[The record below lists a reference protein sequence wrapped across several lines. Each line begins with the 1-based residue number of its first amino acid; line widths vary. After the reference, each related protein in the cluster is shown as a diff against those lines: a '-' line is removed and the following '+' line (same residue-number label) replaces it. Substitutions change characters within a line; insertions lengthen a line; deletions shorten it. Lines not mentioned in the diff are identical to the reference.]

1 MSFLP
6 ENYESPKSSNYYF
19 KLQDGENRIR
29 ILTAPIIGWED
40 WQEKKPIRFTYDNKP
55 QKPIDPKKAVK
66 HFWAFVV
73 YNYADQK
80 IQIMQIT
87 QATIRKAIES
97 LCKDSDWGDPYAY
110 DIKILKSGEGVDTE
124 YSVNPVPHKPL
135 DPLIIEMF
143 NENRCNLNALFTS
156 EDPFA
161 KHWETHTPLG
171 ILGNKVEIKNTIS
184 EEQAIELRDL
194 LFECEESYVNK
205 LWDTLKKPPI
215 GIKNNDISQLPSHLY
230 GRIKTAAMENKKE
243 LQETAV

>member
-40 WQEKKPIRFTYDNKP
+40 WQEKKPIRFSYDNKP
-55 QKPIDPKKAVK
+55 AKSIDPKKPVK

-124 YSVNPVPHKPL
+124 YSVNPVPHKPT
-135 DPLIIEMF
+135 DPSIIEMF

-161 KHWETHTPLG
+161 KHWETYTCLG

-194 LFECEESYVNK
+194 LFECEESYINK

-215 GIKNNDISQLPSHLY
+215 AIKDNDISKLPSHLY
-230 GRIKTAAMENKKE
+230 SRIKIAAMENKKE
-243 LQETAV
+243 LQEALA